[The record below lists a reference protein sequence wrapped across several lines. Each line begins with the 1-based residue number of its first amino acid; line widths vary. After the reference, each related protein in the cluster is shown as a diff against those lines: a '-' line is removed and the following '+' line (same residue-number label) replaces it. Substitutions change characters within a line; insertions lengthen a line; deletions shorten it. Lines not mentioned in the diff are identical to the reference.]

1 MPRPNDAEWNEKARA
16 LMAGRTIKSVR
27 YMEAEEASSFGW
39 HQRGL
44 VLVLDNGTTLIVQ
57 ADDEGNAPGAVWY
70 DAKGVQG
77 LFPTL

>member
-1 MPRPNDAEWNEKARA
+1 MTLNGTRKPAPSWPAAPSRACATWKPKKPRA
-16 LMAGRTIKSVR
+16 LAGTSAGSI
-27 YMEAEEASSFGW
+27 
-39 HQRGL
+39 
-44 VLVLDNGTTLIVQ
+44 LVLDNGTTLIVQ